1 MSKVEIIFDYNN
13 YLTYFQLV
21 IRKKQSEISTIVK
34 Y

>member
-21 IRKKQSEISTIVK
+21 IRKKNKVK
-34 Y
+34 FLR

>member
-21 IRKKQSEISTIVK
+21 IRKKKQSEISTIA
-34 Y
+34 